1 MPFFNNLDTLNCYNK
16 FVLQYLLVIP
26 VINVLRILC
35 YVWSNRIP
43 LNLTHEEMNKNNM
56 TGDKADTLSS
66 HNILRQQ

>member
-1 MPFFNNLDTLNCYNK
+1 MYGSNC
-16 FVLQYLLVIP
+16 
-26 VINVLRILC
+26 
-35 YVWSNRIP
+35 IP